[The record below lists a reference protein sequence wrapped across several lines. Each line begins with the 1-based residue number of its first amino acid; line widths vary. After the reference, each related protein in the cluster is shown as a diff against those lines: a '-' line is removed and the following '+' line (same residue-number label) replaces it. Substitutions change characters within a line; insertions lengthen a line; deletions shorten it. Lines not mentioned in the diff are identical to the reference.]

1 MRIFFPHD
9 DIFKIR
15 KNSTEANHRS
25 DAPIERVNPTAAVHC
40 CSALQQ
46 CSALQ
51 VHCRCTAVHLSAP
64 QRPKHRVWLE
74 MFTCSLRTSHSPSE
88 HFALALFVRVIQWFL
103 DMNPITQSLGASQIF
118 LRLAIVSARSPSP

>member
-40 CSALQQ
+40 TAPQ
-46 CSALQ
+46 
-51 VHCRCTAVHLSAP
+51 CTAVHLSAP
-64 QRPKHRVWLE
+64 QTAPQCPKDRD
-74 MFTCSLRTSHSPSE
+74 
-88 HFALALFVRVIQWFL
+88 LAGNVHISVKFSKTIFCFVFEI
-103 DMNPITQSLGASQIF
+103 
-118 LRLAIVSARSPSP
+118 